1 MTPGKFNWFLHT
13 MLFLQTQ
20 YVLNKEKGKTSTV
33 LEDVEEDGD
42 NGHDGGD
49 V

>member
-1 MTPGKFNWFLHT
+1 

-20 YVLNKEKGKTSTV
+20 YIFNKDKGKTPTT

-42 NGHDGGD
+42 GVHDGGD